1 MYRITCQI
9 AIFAALSCASA
20 FAEDWLQFRG
30 VNSQGVSNNTNLP
43 TEFGPAKNVVWKTDL
58 PPGHS
63 SPVLAGDRIFVTA
76 FENDKLFTIALD
88 RGSGKVQWRRES
100 PRPRK
105 QELHK
110 SNSPASPS
118 PVSDGKNVFV
128 FFTDF
133 GLVSY
138 GPDGNERWRTPLGP
152 FNNPFG
158 MGASPVLSGKTLLQA
173 CDAES
178 GSFFA
183 AFDADTGKQKW
194 RVERPDYTRGFSTP
208 LLYRPS
214 SGPAQVILAGSYQ
227 LTSYDVETGKEVW
240 FYRGLT
246 WQLKPTPAIGKDA
259 IYVLGWAGGSDT
271 GQQESIPAFEEVLKT
286 WDTDKDGKLARAEIP
301 DPKITKEWR
310 SADLDDDGSL
320 GERDWRMY
328 QSRRSAQNAFQAV
341 KLGPKGDISDH
352 GMLWRYTK
360 TLPNVPSPLL
370 YNNVLYLM
378 KEGGILTT
386 IDPANGNVLKQGR
399 LQGALSPY
407 FASPVAADG
416 KVYVVSEAG
425 NVVVLKAA
433 GEWEVLAVNI
443 SMTSAT
449 RPPQLWTIE
458 FISARIVHFTVSRRR
473 TE

>member
-1 MYRITCQI
+1 MQRILRRSVFLLPLC
-9 AIFAALSCASA
+9 SA
-20 FAEDWLQFRG
+20 FAVAEDWLQFRG
-30 VNSQGVSNNTNLP
+30 PNSQGVSNNTNLP
-43 TEFGPAKNVVWKTDL
+43 VEFGPEKNVLWKTAL

-63 SPVLAGDRIFVTA
+63 SPVLAGDRIYLTA
-76 FENDKLFTIALD
+76 FENARLFTIALD
-88 RGSGKVQWRRES
+88 RATGKVQWRREA
-100 PRPRK
+100 PRPR
-105 QELHK
+105 QQALHK

-118 PVSDGKNVFV
+118 PVSDGRNVFV
-128 FFTDF
+128 FFTDY
-133 GLVSY
+133 GLISY
-138 GPDGNERWRTPLGP
+138 GPDGNERWRTPMGP

-158 MGASPVLSGKTLLQA
+158 MGASPVLSGKTLLQS

-183 AFDADTGKQKW
+183 AFDTETGRQKW
-194 RVERPDYTRGFSTP
+194 RVERPEYTRGFSTP
-208 LLYRPS
+208 LLYRPTN
-214 SGPAQVILAGSYQ
+214 GQPQVILAGSYQ

-271 GQQESIPAFEEVLKT
+271 GQQESIPPFEEVLKT
-286 WDTDKDGKLARAEIP
+286 WDTNKDGKLAKDEIP

-310 SADLDDDGSL
+310 SADLDDDGVL
-320 GERDWRMY
+320 GVRDWRMY

-341 KLGPKGDISDH
+341 KLGPKGDISEN

-386 IDPANGNVLKQGR
+386 IDPSNGNVLKQGR

-425 NVVVLKAA
+425 NVVVLKAG
-433 GEWEVLAVNI
+433 GEWEVLAVNNLDDECHATPAI
-443 SMTSAT
+443 VDNKIYVRTHSALYCFV
-449 RPPQLWTIE
+449 QKN
-458 FISARIVHFTVSRRR
+458 
-473 TE
+473 